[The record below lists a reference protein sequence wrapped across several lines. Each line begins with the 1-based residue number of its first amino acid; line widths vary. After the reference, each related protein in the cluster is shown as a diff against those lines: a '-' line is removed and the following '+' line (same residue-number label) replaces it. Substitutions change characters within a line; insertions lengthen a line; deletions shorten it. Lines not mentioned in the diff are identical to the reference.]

1 LKPNKALK
9 VKTGL
14 VYTAAWDKKVGSGG
28 ANLLICSFFF
38 DVTMVDKAYYSYSC
52 SFNIVS
58 GIPLPNVRHNAREFL
73 TSANGA
79 ANFRVIYFFIGLPN
93 FLHR

>member
-1 LKPNKALK
+1 
-9 VKTGL
+9 
-14 VYTAAWDKKVGSGG
+14 
-28 ANLLICSFFF
+28 
-38 DVTMVDKAYYSYSC
+38 MVDKAYYSYSC

-79 ANFRVIYFFIGLPN
+79 AIFYPSTFIFFGPDYFFNLYK
-93 FLHR
+93 F

>member
-1 LKPNKALK
+1 MKRKKALK
-9 VKTGL
+9 VKTGRSL
-14 VYTAAWDKKVGSGG
+14 GLKSSSGG

-79 ANFRVIYFFIGLPN
+79 AIFYPSTFIFFGPDYFFNLYK
-93 FLHR
+93 F